1 MDEPLTYPQA
11 LEQLRGAYEREKIQL
26 TAHISTLDVLI
37 AQLQREIEQLKWE
50 KIDTPEETTPEPYP
64 YTHPVRDMPIYNRVE
79 RRDSNA

>member
-1 MDEPLTYPQA
+1 MEEQLTYPKA

-37 AQLQREIEQLKWE
+37 SQLQREIEQLKWE
-50 KIDTPEETTPEPYP
+50 KIDTPEETIPEPYL
-64 YTHPVRDMPIYNRVE
+64 YTHPIRDMPTYNRVE